1 MCSINCWKNVQHEHI
16 ANKSLGKNRGIFL
29 MIPSAVLRW
38 DYQVKQGWEFSM
50 NCFWV
55 EKWIKKFTVLSWQKR
70 LMIPRVCAAWIN
82 KSKNNYPPSCTII
95 VQVHERSCI
104 PLLLLLGINKCLS
117 ELDGMV
123 HVVTTATPVKGPFG
137 IMWWAFFSRIAGA
150 RVQLALTAGSG
161 QCVDHACWGDGIHK
175 GSLTTVWKY
184 TPDVMWNTELQV
196 SMHKNLYK
204 MQKDLVH
211 SINWQIW
218 LFDKHRLRLNS
229 IKAYRWTLWY
239 VCLFSVF
246 RLSKSKRSG
255 CGFGVRVIFVCM
267 WEEWWK
273 K

>member
-1 MCSINCWKNVQHEHI
+1 M
-16 ANKSLGKNRGIFL
+16 
-29 MIPSAVLRW
+29 
-38 DYQVKQGWEFSM
+38 FSM
-50 NCFWV
+50 SILLIRAW
-55 EKWIKKFTVLSWQKR
+55 EKAEEFFLWFHQQFLGEIIKWSKGENSAWTVFGWRNELRNLLYFHDKKYC
-70 LMIPRVCAAWIN
+70 LMIPRVCAACIN
-82 KSKNNYPPSCTII
+82 KSKNNYPPSCTIV

-104 PLLLLLGINKCLS
+104 PLLLLLGINKRLS

-239 VCLFSVF
+239 VSLFSVF